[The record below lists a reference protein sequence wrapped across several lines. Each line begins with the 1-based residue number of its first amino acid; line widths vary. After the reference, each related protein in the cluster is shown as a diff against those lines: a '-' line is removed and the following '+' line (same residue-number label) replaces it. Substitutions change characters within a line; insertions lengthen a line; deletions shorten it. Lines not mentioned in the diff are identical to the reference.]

1 MVVENGLGNARTEQ
15 VVEVDCPCL
24 PDLIEAKKKGPLEF
38 AAMRAAYE
46 GSQGT
51 ILEEYYAIN
60 FRAAI
65 LLVVAKEQGEADGAE
80 RNVLK
85 MRLYY
90 DARQS
95 TPDVDDVFRAA
106 RRVERKY
113 SVLLEGKTQEMLARG
128 IHATAVVLL
137 GVLDAMVDSPD
148 KPERMPVAAASAQ
161 KEIRQIEQNARDAA
175 LDRALVRYLGGLA
188 AGFVLAVTAVIAL
201 KFVPMKAEIGAT
213 LITCLMSGAVG
224 AIVSVMIRTADRQK
238 LSVSLAQGP
247 FVVFLSGGFRLIIG
261 AVFGAA
267 MFVLVSAGLVPIAVP
282 DSVEKV
288 NLFFAGLAFLAG
300 FSERWAQD
308 TIVRTL
314 PGAADKSAVVPAQGK
329 DG

>member
-1 MVVENGLGNARTEQ
+1 MLKKEQERPVVQ
-15 VVEVDCPCL
+15 VDCPSL
-24 PDLIEAKKKGPLEF
+24 PDLIEARKKGPSEF
-38 AAMRAAYE
+38 AKTREAYE
-46 GSQGT
+46 RSQGK
-51 ILEEYYAIN
+51 ILEEYYALN
-60 FRAAI
+60 FPAAI
-65 LLVVAKEQGEADGAE
+65 LLVRAKEQNGADGGAE

-90 DARQS
+90 DAFES
-95 TPDVDDVFRAA
+95 TPDVDDVFRSA

-113 SVLLEGKTQEMLARG
+113 SVLLEGKTQEILARG
-128 IHATAVVLL
+128 IYTTAVVLL
-137 GVLDAMVDSPD
+137 GVLDAMVGSPD
-148 KPERMPVAAASAQ
+148 KPKRMPVAAASAQ

-188 AGFVLAVTAVIAL
+188 AGFVLAVAGVIVL
-201 KFVPMKAEIGAT
+201 KFVPMKAEIGAK
-213 LITCLMSGAVG
+213 LITCLMAG
-224 AIVSVMIRTADRQK
+224 AIGAILSVMIRTAHRQK

-247 FVVFLSGGFRLIIG
+247 FVVFLSGVFRLIIG

-282 DSVEKV
+282 DSAEKV
-288 NLFFAGLAFLAG
+288 NFFFAGLAFLAG

-314 PGAADKSAVVPAQGK
+314 PGAADQNAVVPARGK